1 VTLADRPPVKK
12 TETRIQ
18 FLDQAEL
25 EQLLAAPYADDA
37 LAGSSPRST

>member
-1 VTLADRPPVKK
+1 MPSNPVKLAERPTIKK

-25 EQLLAAPYADDA
+25 EQLLAVAVP
-37 LAGSSPRST
+37 G